1 MVFPIQEER
10 RATHKA
16 RSERESS
23 AVASS
28 LKTEL
33 FLPSAQEG
41 VLFSRLEQVMG
52 KTEQDGAMSTFPGFL
67 SCDIEAFSLYVGFE
81 ACVHCM
87 CNRSQTQNDHRRMS
101 AWLFDVKV
109 DYETI
114 KL

>member
-10 RATHKA
+10 GATHKA

-101 AWLFDVKV
+101 A
-109 DYETI
+109 
-114 KL
+114 